1 MNEAARKSEIERLER
16 AFWQSMVDGEP
27 AVATGLLTE
36 PALMVASHGV
46 NKFDHAAY
54 EKMARDDSFRLVDY
68 EITGFD
74 VVFPTDDVAVAAY
87 AVKQAMEMKGQP
99 VTEDVFDTSTWVR
112 TDGRWRCV
120 AHTESR
126 RDPATR

>member
-1 MNEAARKSEIERLER
+1 MNDTARKSEIERLER

-27 AVATGLLTE
+27 KVATAMLTE

-46 NKFDHAAY
+46 NKFDHATY
-54 EKMARDDSFRLVDY
+54 TKMAKDDAYRLTDY
-68 EITGFD
+68 EISDFD
-74 VVFPTDDVAVAAY
+74 VLFPTDDVAVAAY
-87 AVKQAMEMKGQP
+87 AVKQSMEMKGKA

-112 TDGRWRCV
+112 SDGAWRCV

-126 RDPATR
+126 KAPNGH